1 MRLKTLTLFNTCL
14 LAAVGIALAASLWW
28 AQQALKVPYTLMDAY
43 LNIVSQTQALQRDT
57 EAYRLSGDAVRL
69 QQAQHTAEA
78 LQLSLQAFPD
88 DIRQPLAAPLTTFIE
103 FMQTDLLAVGKL
115 SGDPQGLL
123 TQAEREM
130 QAELDHLASYARDG
144 QQQGAR
150 QAMEYVRLTDEL
162 QGDLLRI
169 SLARGKLFSQND
181 PTLLANLQRLVKA
194 AQERASALDAL
205 PLLGVVEEKDSSND
219 PFASL
224 LGVTTSNSNEATDP
238 GADYKRT
245 LLSLL
250 NRYPGELER
259 TSALIVERAQL
270 QSITGERIDS
280 LQAGAA
286 QMRPALTAARDGI
299 TSQVRNV
306 QLAIIGLI
314 IVIAL
319 LIERSQRALSKA
331 IGRFAPVLSTY
342 AEGDFTQPVESS
354 SRISELKQ
362 LELAANQLRQYLI
375 ELVTTINQQAEALS
389 GTSDDLERLSADT
402 HDRAAQQQ
410 RDTQSINQDI
420 GGMDEA
426 IRLVATNAGESA
438 ELARVA
444 NREVRDGQQVIG
456 GTIAQMQQLV
466 QEVQA
471 SARTIDRMVAE
482 SDTIGGVLQVIQGIA
497 EQTNLLA
504 LNAAI
509 EAARAGEAGR
519 GFAVVADEVRG
530 LAQRTAGSTREIRQL
545 IERLQE
551 VARQSAGQME
561 EQVKHARHTAEQ
573 GQLAD
578 AALGRIVNAIDRITE
593 LAEHI
598 ATHTDA
604 QSDRVRTIRENS
616 QQIHQ
621 LSDANLSMVGH
632 TRQHTQQISQR
643 SRALLSA
650 VSAFRI

>member
-1 MRLKTLTLFNTCL
+1 MRLKSLTLINTVL
-14 LAAVGIALAASLWW
+14 LAAAGLALGASLWW
-28 AQQALKVPYTLMDAY
+28 SQQALKAPYALMDAY
-43 LNIVSQTQALQRDT
+43 LNMVGQTQSLQQDT
-57 EAYRLSGDAVRL
+57 EAYRQHGDALRL
-69 QQAQHTAEA
+69 QQAQNTAAA
-78 LQLSLQAFPD
+78 LQQNLQQFPET
-88 DIRQPLAAPLTTFIE
+88 IRQPFDAPLAEFVE
-103 FMQTDLLAVGKL
+103 FMQTDLLAIGKL
-115 SGDPQGLL
+115 AGDPQALL
-123 TQAEREM
+123 IQAEREVL
-130 QAELDHLASYARDG
+130 AELSHLATYSRDG
-144 QQQGAR
+144 QRQGAE
-150 QAMEYVRLTDEL
+150 AAADYVRLIDEL
-162 QGDLLRI
+162 QANLVRI
-169 SLARGKLFSQND
+169 SLARARLFSQND
-181 PTLLANLQRLVKA
+181 PALIENLRRLLATTRQNA
-194 AQERASALDAL
+194 DELDRL
-205 PLLGVVEEKDSSND
+205 PLLGVVEAQQKSND

-224 LGVTTSNSNEATDP
+224 LGVDTGSKASASDP
-238 GADYKRT
+238 GSDYKRA
-245 LLSLL
+245 LQSLL
-250 NRYPGELER
+250 NRYPAELER
-259 TSALIVERAQL
+259 TSALISERARL
-270 QSITGERIDS
+270 QQITGERIAS
-280 LQAGAA
+280 LLQGAE
-286 QMRPALTAARDGI
+286 QMRPALTAARDRV
-299 TSQVRNV
+299 TAQVRNV
-306 QLAIIGLI
+306 QLGIIAMLILIAI
-314 IVIAL
+314 
-319 LIERSQRALSKA
+319 LIERMQRSLANGISQ
-331 IGRFAPVLSTY
+331 FAPVLSTY
-342 AEGDFTQPVESS
+342 AGGDFTKPVATR
-354 SRISELKQ
+354 SRVQELKQ
-362 LELAANQLRQYLI
+362 LEHSANQLRQYLI

-438 ELARVA
+438 ELARIA

-466 QEVQA
+466 VEVQN

-482 SDTIGGVLQVIQGIA
+482 SDTIGSVLEVIQGIA

-530 LAQRTAGSTREIRQL
+530 LAQRTAGSTQEIRQL
-545 IERLQE
+545 IERLQQ

-561 EQVKHARHTAEQ
+561 EQVKHARNTAEQ

-578 AALGRIVNAIDRITE
+578 AALGRIVNAIERINE

-616 QQIHQ
+616 QQIHH
-621 LSDANLSMVGH
+621 LSEANLGMVVH

>member
-1 MRLKTLTLFNTCL
+1 MRLKSLTLINTLL
-14 LAAVGIALAASLWW
+14 LAAAGVALGASLWW
-28 AQQALKVPYTLMDAY
+28 SQQALKAPYALMDAY
-43 LNIVSQTQALQRDT
+43 LNIVGQTQSLQQNT
-57 EAYRLSGDAVRL
+57 EAYRLHGDALRL
-69 QQAQHTAEA
+69 QQAQNAAAT
-78 LQLSLQAFPD
+78 LQENLQQFPA
-88 DIRQPLAAPLTTFIE
+88 DIRQPLEAPLTTFAE

-115 SGDPQGLL
+115 AGDPQALL
-123 TQAEREM
+123 IQAEREIL
-130 QAELDHLASYARDG
+130 AELNHLADYARDG
-144 QQQGAR
+144 QSQGKA
-150 QAMEYVRLTDEL
+150 AAANYVRLIDDL
-162 QGDLLRI
+162 QANLFRVSI
-169 SLARGKLFSQND
+169 ARARLFSQND
-181 PTLLANLQRLVKA
+181 PALLENLQRLIKTSQA
-194 AQERASALDAL
+194 TAGELEAQ
-205 PLLGVVEEKDSSND
+205 PLLGVVEEKTSSND

-224 LGVTTSNSNEATDP
+224 LGVNTSNKTAASDP

-245 LLSLL
+245 LQSLL
-250 NRYPGELER
+250 SRYPAELER
-259 TSALIVERAQL
+259 TSALIAERAKL
-270 QSITGERIDS
+270 QQITSERIDS
-280 LQAGAA
+280 LLQGTE
-286 QMRPALTAARDGI
+286 QMRPALTAARDNV
-299 TSQVRNV
+299 TTQVRNV
-306 QLAIIGLI
+306 QLAIIVMIILI
-314 IVIAL
+314 AI
-319 LIERSQRALSKA
+319 LIERMQRSLANGISQ
-331 IGRFAPVLSTY
+331 FAPVLSTY
-342 AEGDFTQPVESS
+342 AGGDFTQPVATR
-354 SRISELKQ
+354 SRVHELKQ
-362 LELAANQLRQYLI
+362 LEHSANQLRQYLI

-466 QEVQA
+466 VEVQN
-471 SARTIDRMVAE
+471 SARTIDQMVVE
-482 SDTIGGVLQVIQGIA
+482 SNTIGSVLEVIQGIA

-530 LAQRTAGSTREIRQL
+530 LAQRTAGSTQEIRQL
-545 IERLQE
+545 IERLQQ

-561 EQVKHARHTAEQ
+561 EQVKHARNTAEQ

-578 AALGRIVNAIDRITE
+578 AALGRIVNAIERITE

-616 QQIHQ
+616 QQIHH
-621 LSDANLSMVGH
+621 LSEANLGMVAH

>member
-1 MRLKTLTLFNTCL
+1 M
-14 LAAVGIALAASLWW
+14 
-28 AQQALKVPYTLMDAY
+28 
-43 LNIVSQTQALQRDT
+43 
-57 EAYRLSGDAVRL
+57 
-69 QQAQHTAEA
+69 
-78 LQLSLQAFPD
+78 
-88 DIRQPLAAPLTTFIE
+88 
-103 FMQTDLLAVGKL
+103 
-115 SGDPQGLL
+115 
-123 TQAEREM
+123 
-130 QAELDHLASYARDG
+130 
-144 QQQGAR
+144 
-150 QAMEYVRLTDEL
+150 
-162 QGDLLRI
+162 
-169 SLARGKLFSQND
+169 
-181 PTLLANLQRLVKA
+181 
-194 AQERASALDAL
+194 
-205 PLLGVVEEKDSSND
+205 EEKDSSND

-375 ELVTTINQQAEALS
+375 ELVTTINQQAEALRYQRRP
-389 GTSDDLERLSADT
+389 GAP
-402 HDRAAQQQ
+402 QQPIP
-410 RDTQSINQDI
+410 TTAPPSSNAIPSQSIRTLAAWTKPSAWSPP
-420 GGMDEA
+420 MPA
-426 IRLVATNAGESA
+426 KAPSWPASPTVKYVTASKSSVAPSP
-438 ELARVA
+438 RCK
-444 NREVRDGQQVIG
+444 
-456 GTIAQMQQLV
+456 LV

-509 EAARAGEAGR
+509 EGR
-519 GFAVVADEVRG
+519 
-530 LAQRTAGSTREIRQL
+530 TRR
-545 IERLQE
+545 
-551 VARQSAGQME
+551 
-561 EQVKHARHTAEQ
+561 
-573 GQLAD
+573 
-578 AALGRIVNAIDRITE
+578 
-593 LAEHI
+593 
-598 ATHTDA
+598 
-604 QSDRVRTIRENS
+604 
-616 QQIHQ
+616 
-621 LSDANLSMVGH
+621 
-632 TRQHTQQISQR
+632 
-643 SRALLSA
+643 
-650 VSAFRI
+650 